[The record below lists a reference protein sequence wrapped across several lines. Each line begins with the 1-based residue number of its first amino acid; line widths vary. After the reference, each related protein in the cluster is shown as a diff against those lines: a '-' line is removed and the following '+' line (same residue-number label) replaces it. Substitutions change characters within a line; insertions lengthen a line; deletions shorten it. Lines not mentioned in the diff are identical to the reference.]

1 MPHTV
6 LLVPINVSTLQSKR
20 HGVKCGEMQSPAE
33 LSPKMKSSKDT
44 PECTEDATGTFIF
57 IFLDF
62 HSLIFWQLLTS
73 FSKIKGTFLI

>member
-44 PECTEDATGTFIF
+44 PECTEDATGIFIF
-57 IFLDF
+57 IFILGFPQLNPLATPDF
-62 HSLIFWQLLTS
+62 LLQD
-73 FSKIKGTFLI
+73 